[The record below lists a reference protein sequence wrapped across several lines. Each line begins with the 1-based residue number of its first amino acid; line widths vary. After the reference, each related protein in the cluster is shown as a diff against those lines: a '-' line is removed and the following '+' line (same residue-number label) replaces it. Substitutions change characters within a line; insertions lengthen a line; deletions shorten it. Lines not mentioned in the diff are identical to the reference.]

1 MKDGENNNNNNNNNN
16 DRVTYYDGYG
26 SLDEL
31 DEETLLKNSKFPI
44 KPDELIAL
52 TKRFLSDCF
61 FAPEPHLKCAP
72 ILSED
77 FEYWSFIVGPINKKT
92 YLDYVRVLRLPE
104 AFPDYKTN
112 SWGYRVDPL
121 ELNRVWINTRWTGTH
136 TKTLMGKIK
145 PTYKYLEF
153 PPATVSLTFT
163 EEGLVSKYTTFVSDR
178 SVGNTHGYAGIF
190 GVFRALGE
198 NVPFPDVVENYL
210 RKGKDTHKRKGPG
223 LYFKIRAWFWQR
235 KVTKRANRRSK
246 NNKEDK

>member
-1 MKDGENNNNNNNNNN
+1 
-16 DRVTYYDGYG
+16 
-26 SLDEL
+26 
-31 DEETLLKNSKFPI
+31 
-44 KPDELIAL
+44 
-52 TKRFLSDCF
+52 
-61 FAPEPHLKCAP
+61 
-72 ILSED
+72 
-77 FEYWSFIVGPINKKT
+77 
-92 YLDYVRVLRLPE
+92 
-104 AFPDYKTN
+104 
-112 SWGYRVDPL
+112 
-121 ELNRVWINTRWTGTH
+121 
-136 TKTLMGKIK
+136 MGKIK

-210 RKGKDTHKRKGPG
+210 RKDTHKRKGPG